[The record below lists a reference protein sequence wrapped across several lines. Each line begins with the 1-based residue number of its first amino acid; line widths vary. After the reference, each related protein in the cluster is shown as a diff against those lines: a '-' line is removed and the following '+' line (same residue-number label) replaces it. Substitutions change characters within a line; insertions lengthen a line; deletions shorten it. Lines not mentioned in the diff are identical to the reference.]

1 MFNDLIKEVLQ
12 VFKILREIETL
23 DWLNYNLKLRR
34 MLVFVMM
41 RVQKPFYFTMGLG
54 IPLDMKVFMTVSFAY
69 FLSKKF
75 IKMLFLDGENFL
87 FFVHSDNSI
96 CWIWQCLKKIRVVSV
111 ERTPKFLNCYSC

>member
-1 MFNDLIKEVLQ
+1 MELFTVSWFNHNFTLEVSLPCVFNELIKEFFQ

-69 FLSKKF
+69 FFKQKV
-75 IKMLFLDGENFL
+75 N
-87 FFVHSDNSI
+87 
-96 CWIWQCLKKIRVVSV
+96 
-111 ERTPKFLNCYSC
+111 